1 MDLDSKIFSLLTVLL
16 LTFVASTEGKYSY
29 SYYFISSIY
38 MYILHIVKSN
48 ILPILLIGQLK
59 LGADCKDASPA
70 WKCRFFVKHGKC
82 DTKGDECQLSCG
94 ICTTETG
101 NGINIFN
108 TEFRISFFF
117 ITRNAVII

>member
-1 MDLDSKIFSLLTVLL
+1 MMDLDSKIFSLLTVLL
-16 LTFVASTEGKYSY
+16 FTFVASTEGKYSY
-29 SYYFISSIY
+29 RHYFISSIY
-38 MYILHIVKSN
+38 IEVFLIHNVKSN

-101 NGINIFN
+101 NGINIFK
-108 TEFRISFFF
+108 TEFRISFLYTELFP
-117 ITRNAVII
+117 

>member
-16 LTFVASTEGKYSY
+16 FTFVASTEGKYSY
-29 SYYFISSIY
+29 RHYFIPSI
-38 MYILHIVKSN
+38 HIKVVLIHYVKSN

-101 NGINIFN
+101 NGINIFS
-108 TEFRISFFF
+108 TEYLFHIQNFP
-117 ITRNAVII
+117 

>member
-1 MDLDSKIFSLLTVLL
+1 MDLDNKIFSLLTVLL
-16 LTFVASTEGKYSY
+16 FTFVASTEGKYSY
-29 SYYFISSIY
+29 RHYFISSIK
-38 MYILHIVKSN
+38 IKVVLIHNVKSI
-48 ILPILLIGQLK
+48 ILPILFIGQLK

-101 NGINIFN
+101 NCINIFN
-108 TEFRISFFF
+108 TEFKISF
-117 ITRNAVII
+117 

>member
-1 MDLDSKIFSLLTVLL
+1 MMDLGSRIFSLLTVLL
-16 LTFVASTEGKYSY
+16 FTFVASTEGKYSY
-29 SYYFISSIY
+29 RHYFIASICI
-38 MYILHIVKSN
+38 YIVLINNVKSN
-48 ILPILLIGQLK
+48 ILPLLLIGQLK
-59 LGADCKDASPA
+59 LGANCKDASPA

-108 TEFRISFFF
+108 TEFRISFMFP
-117 ITRNAVII
+117 